1 MVDEC
6 AECTAMT
13 VSAGAMSSIEAFAAV
28 VVLNTSSSPMVDS
41 FAKTRITSASHEDQG
56 AFSAAAC
63 DGSASG
69 VGTQR
74 VIVSLGERLR
84 SLPEHCGADES
95 SRAWKREKDLD
106 VAMLPTL
113 TFRGDVFLELLK
125 HVVDSSSTIAVL
137 LAEQLEPREKELD
150 VLGGGLQATWRE
162 SEAGLSQSEM
172 ELVCGDAS
180 NAMLLE
186 DSGELIF
193 LQPTSVVRGRRLEQQ
208 SPQPGLIGCRTELEQ
223 LGEESMQLS
232 TKLIGETAE
241 VFAEG
246 EIDTAE
252 LSESNYERLVELEP
266 AEVMPVGAKRVGTD
280 EGVEPVV
287 FGTCHAVPVSE
298 AVELLGIDG
307 EDIESTLE
315 QSFHDRSM
323 GQLESNS
330 TSTRLPMLEKRF
342 HEFADSDGRM
352 LETELGQFFSF
363 GINQTNLMEVTAVID
378 AGEHKITSCHRMHL
392 RECWSAPRCR
402 IAPVLA
408 LWAQLPTGCAPRLT
422 RRDAGPPQALAALGP
437 HLTFPAG
444 WPVVTS

>member
-315 QSFHDRSM
+315 QSFH
-323 GQLESNS
+323 
-330 TSTRLPMLEKRF
+330 
-342 HEFADSDGRM
+342 EFADSDGRM

-363 GINQTNLMEVTAVID
+363 GINQTNLMEVTAVVD

-392 RECWSAPRCR
+392 RECRSAPRCR

-437 HLTFPAG
+437 HLAFPAG